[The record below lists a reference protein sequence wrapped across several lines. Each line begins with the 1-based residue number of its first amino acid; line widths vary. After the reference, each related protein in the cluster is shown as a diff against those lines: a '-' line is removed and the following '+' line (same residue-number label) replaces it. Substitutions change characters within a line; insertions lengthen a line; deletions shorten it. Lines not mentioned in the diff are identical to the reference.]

1 MSIERQTKLMKQRSV
16 NGTNAFASGT
26 ATEHAAFASGTA
38 TEHAAFASGTSTE
51 QAAFV
56 GGTATEHATSGK
68 DPHLEKMF
76 QEACSNAPRNMEIL
90 LQELHAL
97 GRYPNRYKQP
107 AGEVEKDSNRLAK
120 KLATARSSFTPAV
133 QKYVE
138 ELALA
143 GYVEQAQRKRPAS
156 EALMMKS
163 LAPAITAHSH
173 SAATEHV

>member
-1 MSIERQTKLMKQRSV
+1 MLLLVALLQSMLLLLVALLQSMLLLLVALLQSKLLLLV
-16 NGTNAFASGT
+16 ALLI
-26 ATEHAAFASGTA
+26 
-38 TEHAAFASGTSTE
+38 
-51 QAAFV
+51 
-56 GGTATEHATSGK
+56 TEHATSGE

-156 EALMMKS
+156 EALIMKS